1 MITVAADGSSLG
13 NPGPSG
19 WAWIGPDGAWDAGG
33 WPEGT
38 NNIGELTAVL
48 QVLWATQAAGLADQP
63 LHILCDSQYVI
74 NCVTRWMPGWKAK
87 GWRKASKGPIKN
99 VEILQQID
107 AALAGR
113 TVTFEWVKGHAG
125 HKMNEAAD
133 RYANRAAVV
142 NQHGGEVPAG
152 PAFGVATPRTT
163 VTGQPVG
170 DLA

>member
-48 QVLWATQAAGLADQP
+48 QALWATEAAGLAGEP
-63 LHILCDSQYVI
+63 LHILCDSQYAI
-74 NCVTRWMPGWKAK
+74 NCVTKWMPGWKAK
-87 GWRKASKGPIKN
+87 GWKKSTKGEIKN
-99 VEILQQID
+99 LRILQQID
-107 AALAGR
+107 AAIQGR
-113 TVTFEWVKGHAG
+113 AVTFEWVEGHAG
-125 HKMNEAAD
+125 HPLNEAAD

-142 NQHGGEVPAG
+142 NQEGGTVPVG
-152 PAFGVATPRTT
+152 PAFGVPTPRTT
-163 VTGQPVG
+163 ILGEPV
-170 DLA
+170 